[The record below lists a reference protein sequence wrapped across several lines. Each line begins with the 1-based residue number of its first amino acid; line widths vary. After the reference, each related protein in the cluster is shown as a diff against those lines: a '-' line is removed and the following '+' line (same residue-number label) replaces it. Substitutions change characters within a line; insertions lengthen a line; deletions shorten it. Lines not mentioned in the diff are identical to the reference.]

1 MTEGVWWLFLSI
13 ALSSIGLG
21 LFLYGKKQTRIPQ
34 LIGGILLMGY
44 PFFVSNLWLMS
55 GIGVALLVLVWVA
68 VRLGY

>member
-1 MTEGVWWLFLSI
+1 MTEGVWWLFLSL
-13 ALSSIGLG
+13 ALSSVGLG
-21 LFLYGKKQTRIPQ
+21 LFLYGKKQARIPQ

-55 GIGVALLVLVWVA
+55 GIGVGLLVLVWVA